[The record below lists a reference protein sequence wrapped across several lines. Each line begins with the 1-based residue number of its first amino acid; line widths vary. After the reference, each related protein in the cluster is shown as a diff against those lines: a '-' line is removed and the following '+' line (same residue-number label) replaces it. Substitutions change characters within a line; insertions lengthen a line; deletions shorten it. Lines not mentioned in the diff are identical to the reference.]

1 MNQDKLDM
9 VNQEMSRVNIDF
21 LEISELKWMEM
32 GEFHSDDCIS
42 FIIHLD
48 FIQMTTVGKNSLEET
63 D

>member
-1 MNQDKLDM
+1 MA
-9 VNQEMSRVNIDF
+9 RVNIDF
-21 LEISELKWMEM
+21 LGISELKWMEM